1 MIPKTLLPAVPSQE
15 NYAPSMPIEYI
26 LWICPSDPPSCG
38 ISDPAPTVL
47 SIKAQKNLITY
58 RCLTYCLCTMHPD
71 HRSAEQ
77 QRTLNSI
84 HHIIKSTES
93 QLKDLEETLASQD
106 RAFPL
111 VLQDA
116 NRIIEQFTLMHK
128 LAEDKIRQGERRGYL
143 TRQQVDELHRELNAA
158 VARMAEVSRY
168 SEVLTQILREKFGA
182 DVVG

>member
-1 MIPKTLLPAVPSQE
+1 
-15 NYAPSMPIEYI
+15 
-26 LWICPSDPPSCG
+26 
-38 ISDPAPTVL
+38 
-47 SIKAQKNLITY
+47 
-58 RCLTYCLCTMHPD
+58 MHPD